1 MNKAKTLGT
10 TILAIEGDP
19 DLYAHFGF
27 VKGKTVGIIY
37 AEDPS
42 ADYFLVK
49 ELYPNSLSTSQG
61 KYYDP
66 KEYFVDEN
74 DAKKYIKRL

>member
-1 MNKAKTLGT
+1 MNKAKTLGA

-27 VKGKTVGIIY
+27 VKGKSAGIIY

-49 ELYPNSLSTSQG
+49 ELCPNSLSTSHG

-74 DAKKYIKRL
+74 DAKEYIKRL